1 MVEYILSG
9 GMDLFTL
16 WRTRGNGRHM
26 EGLSATYVVC
36 LEIPSC
42 VLIDSNRHYFSV
54 MKTGSLLC
62 IVDNKYNKV
71 LVK

>member
-1 MVEYILSG
+1 MQ
-9 GMDLFTL
+9 
-16 WRTRGNGRHM
+16 
-26 EGLSATYVVC
+26 GLSATYVVW
-36 LEIPSC
+36 LEIPSW

-71 LVK
+71 LVKSNLVYAK